1 MDEKVTA
8 RSSARLLRRL
18 STDFTEE
25 SMVAGQDLN
34 LRPSGYETVRHLI
47 PLLNQD
53 YSYF

>member
-8 RSSARLLRRL
+8 RSSVRLLRRL

-34 LRPSGYETVRHLI
+34 LQPSGYETENAIVYI
-47 PLLNQD
+47 IT
-53 YSYF
+53 